1 VLAAREVV
9 GVGRYVEDEAA
20 EEGLQEDGVAL
31 ALVEEVVPEEVEVSR
46 GVAVVALLQEAGE
59 ELEAASLV
67 GVDDSTIL
75 SHRRFLGVFGFCMAF
90 WLPRA
95 AIRIS
100 VKNGVLSILYCPY
113 CDY

>member
-1 VLAAREVV
+1 
-9 GVGRYVEDEAA
+9 VGRYVEDEAA
-20 EEGLQEDGVAL
+20 EEGLQEDVVAL

-67 GVDDSTIL
+67 GVDDCTIL
-75 SHRRFLGVFGFCMAF
+75 SHRRFPGVFGFCMAF

-100 VKNGVLSILYCPY
+100 IKKGVLSVLYCPY
-113 CDY
+113 CDH

>member
-1 VLAAREVV
+1 
-9 GVGRYVEDEAA
+9 VEDEAA

-75 SHRRFLGVFGFCMAF
+75 SHRRFLGVFGFCMVFYRFSIALTVTTEAVFGAF
-90 WLPRA
+90 F
-95 AIRIS
+95 
-100 VKNGVLSILYCPY
+100 
-113 CDY
+113 